1 MKGLNRRK
9 GYWMVILALT
19 VLQACTGLRKIPE
32 GQFLYTGAEIRF
44 DSVVEMKNK
53 GAVSDE
59 LYGLIEITPNTKF
72 LWMRPLLSLHNTIK
86 EPASEKGVKYWLKYK
101 LGEPPS
107 LLSDVDP
114 QILNTTMI
122 NRLQNRGYFHAEVY
136 HEIQYKRK
144 KASLIFTA
152 IPRLPY
158 TLNEISFPSGE
169 NRLLL
174 EINGLQSGSLIRK
187 GAQYY
192 LRNFQD
198 ERERIDNRLKNR
210 GFFYFSPDYLL
221 FEADTTVGNR
231 RIDLELKVKPEAA
244 GDALLPYRINNI
256 YVSDDYALQSYD
268 PDTTMIGNYFYISA
282 RHAFKPKVILNTVF
296 FEKDSLYSRENHYN
310 TLRSLMGIGVYKFTN
325 ARFTKVDSEPGLMD
339 VSLFLTPA
347 SKISL
352 SSEMSMA
359 AKSNNFSG
367 PGLNLS
373 VKNRNLFGGAE
384 LLSITLG
391 GRFEWQTK
399 TEEKGQINLELT
411 LDGSISLPRIV
422 PFDFVKKG
430 KSPYIDR
437 TIITAGGGIY
447 KRVDLYELNSFN
459 TSLGY
464 SWKPSERINHLFNPI
479 DISYTLLA
487 ESSPEFD
494 DYLEQNPNIKR
505 SFEEQF
511 IIGGS
516 YTFIMS
522 NLSERRRKTNF
533 YLNESVDLSGNLI
546 TLLKSATDNRKPAPD
561 DPFRLLDVAYSQF
574 VRLRNEFGWFLKTG
588 KESQIAW
595 RIIVATGIPY
605 INSSTLPYIRQFYVG
620 GTNSVRA
627 FPARSIGPGTYSP
640 PEGEDNLSVDQS
652 GDIKLE
658 SSLEYRFPIFGYL
671 KGALFADAGNIWL
684 VNEDEQRP
692 GGLFQI
698 NSFYEELAAGIGIG
712 FRFDF
717 DFFVIRFD
725 LATPLYKPYLPDGD
739 RWIFQDVNFSDKS
752 WRRENFLLN
761 IAIGYPF

>member
-1 MKGLNRRK
+1 MKKLNCRN
-9 GYWMVILALT
+9 GCWVILL
-19 VLQACTGLRKIPE
+19 VMIILQACTGLRKIPE
-32 GQFLYTGAEIRF
+32 GEFLYTGSEIRF

-53 GAVSDE
+53 SAVRDE
-59 LYGLIEITPNTKF
+59 LYGLIDVTPNTKLF
-72 LWMRPLLSLHNTIK
+72 WMRPLLSLHNTIK
-86 EPASEKGVKYWLKYK
+86 EPAEEKGVKYWLKYK
-101 LGEPPS
+101 FGEPPA
-107 LLSDVDP
+107 LLSGLNP
-114 QILNTTMI
+114 QVIDKTMI
-122 NRLQNRGYFHAEVY
+122 NRLQNRGFFHADVN

-144 KASLIFTA
+144 KASLIFAAT
-152 IPRLPY
+152 PRHPY
-158 TLNEISFPSGE
+158 VLNEISYPPGE
-169 NRLLL
+169 TKILQ
-174 EINGLQSGSLIRK
+174 EINSLKTGSLLRK
-187 GAQYY
+187 GSQYH
-192 LRNFQD
+192 LRVFQD

-221 FEADTTVGNR
+221 FEADTTIGNR
-231 RIDLELKVKPEAA
+231 RIDVALKVKAEAV
-244 GDALLPYRINNI
+244 GDVLLPYRFNNI
-256 YVSDDYALQSYD
+256 YVSDDYALQNYD
-268 PDTTMIGNYFYISA
+268 PDTTKIGNYFYISA

-296 FEKDSLYSRENHYN
+296 FERDSLYSRENHYN

-325 ARFTKVDSEPGLMD
+325 ARFTKVDSKPGLMD

-359 AKSNNFSG
+359 SKSNNFSG

-464 SWKPSERINHLFNPI
+464 SWKPSERVNHLLSPI

-511 IIGGS
+511 IIGAS
-516 YTFIMS
+516 YTFILS
-522 NLSERRRKTNF
+522 NLSDRKRKSNF

-546 TLLKSATDNRKPAPD
+546 TLLKSVTDNRMPTPD

-574 VRLRNEFGWFLKTG
+574 ARLRNEFGYFRRTG
-588 KESQIAW
+588 KESMIAW
-595 RIIVATGIPY
+595 RIIVAAGVPY
-605 INSSTLPYIRQFYVG
+605 INSSTIPYIRQFYVG

-640 PEGEDNLSVDQS
+640 PEGGQSLSVDQS

-658 SSLEYRFPIFGYL
+658 STLEYRFPVFGYL

-684 VNEDEQRP
+684 VNDDEQRP

-698 NSFYEELAAGIGIG
+698 DSFYKELAAGIGIG

-725 LATPLYKPYLPDGD
+725 MASPLYKPFLPDGE
-739 RWIFQDVNFSDKS
+739 RWIFQDMNFRDNN
-752 WRRENFLLN
+752 WRRNNFILN
-761 IAIGYPF
+761 VAIGYPF